1 MIVKKIIEVKELSSQ
16 GPGMQK
22 TFITKLIC
30 DEALDWVDRTVILTG
45 IPLALVAGA
54 QAERVEQ
61 HEVRTESRQEE
72 HMQGLDCGF
81 IS

>member
-1 MIVKKIIEVKELSSQ
+1 
-16 GPGMQK
+16 MQK
-22 TFITKLIC
+22 AFITKLIC
-30 DEALDWVDRTVILTG
+30 DEALDRVDRMVIPIG
-45 IPLALVAGA
+45 SPEALVAGA

-72 HMQGLDCGF
+72 HIMQGLDCGF